1 MNYGTGNVTG
11 TIITDNVVIG
21 NFSLPGHTF
30 GVADTESIQ
39 FASNSVPLDGLMGVA
54 QSVLSQ
60 EKTLTPIESLQQAGL
75 VDKAILGYRIP
86 RLADGLKDG
95 EITFGALDTT
105 KFNPQTLVTLDSVS
119 KVGFWE
125 APMDAVTVNNQNVQ
139 LEGRTVIMD
148 TGTTLLIVP
157 PADATAIHNLIPGAN
172 SDGQGG
178 FTVPCTVNATVALT
192 FAGIQFNIDPR
203 DLAFQ
208 PIDPTNP
215 QGDCTSGIAS
225 GAVGGATEWL
235 AGDVFL
241 KNVYF
246 GTDATDKTL
255 SLAQLVQ
262 ST

>member
-1 MNYGTGNVTG
+1 
-11 TIITDNVVIG
+11 
-21 NFSLPGHTF
+21 
-30 GVADTESIQ
+30 
-39 FASNSVPLDGLMGVA
+39 
-54 QSVLSQ
+54 
-60 EKTLTPIESLQQAGL
+60 
-75 VDKAILGYRIP
+75 
-86 RLADGLKDG
+86 
-95 EITFGALDTT
+95 
-105 KFNPQTLVTLDSVS
+105 
-119 KVGFWE
+119 
-125 APMDAVTVNNQNVQ
+125 MDAVTVNNQNVQ

-148 TGTTLLIVP
+148 TGAVVFVRIYRWNVDRFSGTTLLIVP

-172 SDGQGG
+172 SDGHGG

-203 DLAFQ
+203 DLAFL

-215 QGDCTSGIAS
+215 QGDCASGIAS
-225 GAVGGATEWL
+225 GTVGGATEWL

-255 SLAQLVQ
+255 SLAQLVG